1 MTTAPSLEFS
11 RAAQVVADAA
21 RAAGWIVPTFRSPPR
36 LATARRTL
44 RRRADGGLVVAIRIV
59 DRPWPAV
66 IGDLVEG
73 VIVANELDG
82 PDAQRCRDALWTAFS
97 SEEGMAA

>member
-11 RAAQVVADAA
+11 RTARMVADAA

-36 LATARRTL
+36 LASARRTL

-73 VIVANELDG
+73 VIVANDLDG
-82 PDAQRCRDALWTAFS
+82 ADAQRCRDALWAAVATD
-97 SEEGMAA
+97 EGLAA

>member
-21 RAAGWIVPTFRSPPR
+21 RAAGWIVATFRSPPR
-36 LATARRTL
+36 LAAARRTL
-44 RRRADGGLVVAIRIV
+44 RRRADGGLVVAVRIV

-66 IGDLVEG
+66 LADLVEG
-73 VIVANELDG
+73 VVVANSLRGE
-82 PDAQRCRDALWTAFS
+82 DAQRCRDAVWAAVTQ
-97 SEEGMAA
+97 SEGLAA